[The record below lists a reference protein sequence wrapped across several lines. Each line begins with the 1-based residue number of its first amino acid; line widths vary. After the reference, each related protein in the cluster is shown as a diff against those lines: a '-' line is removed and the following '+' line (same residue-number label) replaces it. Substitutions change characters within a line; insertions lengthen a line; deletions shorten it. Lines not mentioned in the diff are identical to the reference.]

1 MIAHLAVAAILGF
14 SARHASAWRPVHS
27 GLVPGGTGIHALR
40 AVAPP
45 SSVKSIENLP
55 PPGWKLSQEERYKR
69 MTDGLLAAAQQGVP
83 NDIEEA
89 VLDFEKRA
97 GKRAPARSKQILGPW
112 RLAYAAPIKHCSC
125 GNSKNQKSSA
135 GLKTGT
141 ASTCLV
147 LFGPDPPVKGLLPL
161 TVARRCEVNGKAA
174 AFRPSADN
182 TLEFLTAGPPF
193 EGRVVCT
200 YLDKRIMILRR
211 DGCGRPLLLFERD
224 A

>member
-1 MIAHLAVAAILGF
+1 MIAHFAVAAILGF
-14 SARHASAWRPVHS
+14 SARHASAWRPVHL
-27 GLVPGGTGIHALR
+27 GILPGGTSIHALR

-69 MTDGLLAAAQQGVP
+69 MTDALLATAQRGIP
-83 NDIEEA
+83 NDIEQA

-112 RLAYAAPIKHCSC
+112 RLAYAAPVRQCSC
-125 GNSKNQKSSA
+125 GNSKIQISAEDLEAGSS
-135 GLKTGT
+135 
-141 ASTCLV
+141 STRLV
-147 LFGPDPPVKGLLPL
+147 LFGPDSQMKGLLPL

-182 TLEFLTAGPPF
+182 ALEFLTAGPPF